1 MPRSILVV
9 DDDDRV
15 RSSLARVLGKG
26 SVVVDTAD
34 SAEAALARI
43 AETAP
48 DLMISD
54 LRMPGMSGLEL
65 LQILRDRAP
74 DVDVIL
80 MTAHDDLPT
89 AASAMQAGAADFLVK
104 PLDIH
109 HLRTVVERVFRDRKT
124 RTEGAASTRARAD
137 ETSTQ
142 TPSTK
147 TGSTQTESTQKGS
160 PQLIGHDPKMVALF
174 KAVGQMATSRA
185 SVIIRGESGTGKE
198 LIARAIHDHSPAAQ
212 EPFVAVNCTAIP
224 ENLLESELFGHVKG
238 AFTGATQ
245 DHKGRF
251 ALAGKGTLL
260 LDEVGDTTPEFQ
272 SKLLRVLQEGEFHP
286 VGGEAAVRTDARVL
300 AATHQDLDAMVNA
313 GTFRADL
320 YFRLRVMELVV
331 PPLRDRRGDI
341 PELAQ
346 HFVTRAA
353 SSVDRPTPTLTPE
366 TVEVLQTH
374 AWPGNVRELENCLT
388 RAVVLSTGGVI
399 RPEDLGLTQG
409 PPQAA
414 GDVFRPLDEVE
425 AEHLSRVLA
434 ATDGNRSRAAEV
446 LEISRPR
453 LRRLMEKY
461 GLE

>member
-65 LQILRDRAP
+65 LKILRDRAP
-74 DVDVIL
+74 EVDVIL

-124 RTEGAASTRARAD
+124 RTEGALGSSASTSD
-137 ETSTQ
+137 
-142 TPSTK
+142 PSTK
-147 TGSTQTESTQKGS
+147 AGPTQKGS
-160 PQLIGHDPKMVALF
+160 SQLIGHDPKMVALF

-245 DHKGRF
+245 DHRGRF
-251 ALAGKGTLL
+251 ALAGRGTLL

-414 GDVFRPLDEVE
+414 GDVFRPLDEIE
-425 AEHLSRVLA
+425 SEHLSRVLA